1 MVYRSWT
8 SILVRS
14 VARPHAQPYVSL
26 RRPCLPCASP
36 ESSLSEQEA
45 RLKKIRDSFAEHY
58 GQRPQH
64 YGRSPG
70 RVNLIG
76 EHIDYEGYG
85 VLPMAI
91 GLDTVVAIRVNTSRD
106 AITLRNTDDVKF
118 PELSYS
124 TDPDQKLDTSN
135 HTWGSYVIAAYK
147 GVFDHL
153 RARGYKEPKV
163 CGLDILVDGRVP
175 TGSGLSSS
183 AAIVCASSLAIMA
196 ALKIGPIKKGEVAE
210 FTAKAEQYVG
220 VISGGMDQAISIMGK
235 KDEAALIE
243 FNPVRATPVS
253 IPDGTAFVV
262 AHSLKVSNKAETSVG
277 HYNLRVV
284 ECTIASAMLAK
295 KLGATKEQILREYK
309 TLKAVEGLIEAYYL
323 EHRDAAPKDDSN
335 WCVVAVDE
343 YLKEGD
349 YTTKEIESEEGLGFK
364 VAELFAEDDEASKLV
379 LDSFDTFKL
388 HARATHVYTEK
399 QRVYD
404 FAQVC
409 ADTRYSYNRT
419 AEILGRLMDSSH
431 ESCDKNYDCSCPEL
445 NALVKFFK
453 ETHRAYGAR
462 MTGAGWGGCVV
473 ALVEKM
479 AASLVVSN
487 AKYAYYDKLEQVKA
501 LEDDREAYHKLLDEA
516 VFVSVPSQG
525 GCLLRPFEEED

>member
-1 MVYRSWT
+1 MDVYPRAFRRSHART
-8 SILVRS
+8 AVRLTPS
-14 VARPHAQPYVSL
+14 TLSALCIAD
-26 RRPCLPCASP
+26 
-36 ESSLSEQEA
+36 SSLSEQEA

-58 GQRPQH
+58 GHHSPQH

-91 GLDTVVAIRVNTSRD
+91 ELDTVVAIRVNTSRD
-106 AITLRNTDDVKF
+106 AITLRNTNDVKF

-262 AHSLKVSNKAETSVG
+262 GHSLKVSNKAETSVG

-284 ECTIASAMLAK
+284 ECTMASAMLAK

-323 EHRDAAPKDDSN
+323 EHREAAPKDESN
-335 WCVVAVDE
+335 LCVVAVDE

-409 ADTRYSYNRT
+409 ADTRYSCTRT

-445 NALVKFFK
+445 NALVEYFK
-453 ETHRAYGAR
+453 RNGAYGAR

-473 ALVEKM
+473 ALVSKST
-479 AASLVVSN
+479 ARAFVSDTMSM
-487 AKYAYYDKLEQVKA
+487 YYSELEQVKA
-501 LEDDREAYHKLLDEA
+501 LKDDKEARDKLLEDV

-525 GCLLRPFEEED
+525 GCLLRPGVFDFED